1 MARNA
6 LGVACHTQHLTA
18 ATGAPKQTHPV
29 LRQVLY
35 SSDPREYCA
44 CIHSTVYGLRSF
56 LREGGIRQLT
66 VCCIPLGKRE
76 LVLQNK
82 LGRGRGAGRWTPLP
96 FVVSGHARVGSARL
110 PLD

>member
-6 LGVACHTQHLTA
+6 FSVACHTQHLTA
-18 ATGAPKQTHPV
+18 ATGAPKQTHLV
-29 LRQVLY
+29 LGRVLY
-35 SSDPREYCA
+35 SSDPHEYCA